1 MMRKVLLLMLS
12 AVFAMT
18 MTAANVTPQMALSKA
33 TSFLKSRVMNGHG
46 PHMAP
51 GATPQLSLATQMEGL
66 YVFNVAA
73 NDGFVIVSGD
83 DRAVPILGYADS
95 GSFDPENIPD
105 NMRAWLQ
112 GYADEMAS
120 LNSSNA
126 APAAAPAL
134 APAVAKEPI
143 APLIQTHWNQH
154 EPYNNLCPLY
164 NSTDRS
170 VTGCVATATA
180 QAMYYTE
187 TKADNATTTTTAEI
201 PSYTPSV
208 GAQPAIPAGTVIRWS
223 DMQLSYNGSETD
235 AQKEAVA
242 QIMYWVGVAVQMSY
256 GSTSSS
262 NTVMAANALT
272 SYFGYNTTTTKAVMR
287 SWYSYADWLEI
298 LYNELAQERPV
309 IYGGQ
314 SSGGG
319 HEFIVDGYQTED
331 YFHVNWGWGG
341 TSDGYFKLSALNP
354 DEQGIGGSSSTDGY
368 HYGHDAIVG
377 LQKPEGTG
385 TVISPEP
392 LIACEKL
399 TVNSISVS
407 ANPVNMFDDVTFTV
421 NITNPTSQDYDG
433 DVYVSAAGIGLLTG
447 NVFHIGAGE
456 TKDCVLPWVAK
467 GYSGKATIRV
477 MLPNDIGNYTYYGAW
492 PTTTLTINPV
502 AGSDGVELA
511 LTVTTVNAESTG
523 ETKTYGSNTIP
534 VYNLYDN
541 NFKATI
547 TLTNSSPN
555 NYSGQYTWALAEVG
569 KGYSYSFEEVYV
581 PAGSSKDIVV
591 EVKNLDPDKEYVL
604 MATYVKNS
612 SYSLKYP
619 QYYKLKPVIV
629 AYADDGTKT
638 VTKPSASYTVP
649 ANVLSVDLR
658 GAGVTSVTKNSKVNC
673 LYILNE
679 SDEVPTGLTN
689 VVKYAGGSFT
699 ADAITLQDDND
710 FYSPVD
716 FTATKVE
723 FTYNNAKQA
732 DGANGWNTLMLPFNV
747 TKVTAD
753 GTEISWFKS
762 ASEKGKNFWLKEF
775 TSDEPGK
782 VYFSYAQD
790 IKANTPYIIA
800 LPGNHWGSAWDLSA
814 KAIKF
819 IGEGVE
825 VSKSETHSTVTGSA
839 YRFVGSTKAVSTP
852 NIYAMNAAGNKFDL
866 KATGGSTPFR
876 AFFKA
881 DTFDRTVTSLGIG
894 SDDGEI
900 TGIEAIEN
908 QQQTQNGQVY
918 NLNGQRIMQPQKGI
932 YIQNGK
938 KFIKK

>member
-126 APAAAPAL
+126 APATAPAL
-134 APAVAKEPI
+134 APMTVRTPI
-143 APLIQTHWNQH
+143 APLVQTHWNQKA
-154 EPYNNLCPLY
+154 PCYNDLCPVY
-164 NSTDRS
+164 AGTNKSA
-170 VTGCVATATA
+170 TGCVATAMA

-187 TKADNATTTTTAEI
+187 KKADNATTTTTAEI
-201 PSYTPSV
+201 PSYTSV
-208 GAQPAIPAGTVIRWS
+208 ITHPAIPAGTEIHWS
-223 DMQLSYNGSETD
+223 LMQLSYDGSEPA
-235 AQKEAVA
+235 AQQEAVA
-242 QIMYWVGVAVQMSY
+242 QIMYWCGVSVQMSY
-256 GSTSSS
+256 GYESSS
-262 NTVMAANALT
+262 NTTMVANALP
-272 SYFGYNTTTTKAVMR
+272 SYFGYSSETTKGVSR
-287 SWYSYADWLEI
+287 SWYTYGDWLNI
-298 LYNELAQERPV
+298 IYNELAQERPV
-309 IYGGQ
+309 VYGGQ

-319 HEFIVDGYQTED
+319 HEFIVDGYDTED

-368 HYGHDAIVG
+368 HLGQDAVIG
-377 LQKPEGTG
+377 IQKTGDTG
-385 TVISPEP
+385 TILDIDPQYPISN
-392 LIACEKL
+392 L

-407 ANPVNMFDDVTFTV
+407 PSTVSVGETV
-421 NITNPTSQDYDG
+421 NITINLTNNLSREYDG
-433 DVYVSAAGIGLLTG
+433 EVFCFISSYGTVSKMFRIPAAATQ
-447 NVFHIGAGE
+447 
-456 TKDCVLPWVAK
+456 DCVIPWVVDCTTGTQTLIVALPNTSASGW
-467 GYSGKATIRV
+467 GYS
-477 MLPNDIGNYTYYGAW
+477 YGW
-492 PTTTLTINPV
+492 PTTK
-502 AGSDGVELA
+502 
-511 LTVTTVNAESTG
+511 LTVTSGGGGLPTTDNIELTRSVSVDNSFGESGAFYGSKFKGTVTVTNPSSAANYRGTYQIDLYCTSPWGLVGRSNGTITIPAGGSIDRLVEADVEAG
-523 ETKTYGSNTIP
+523 KTYR
-534 VYNLYDN
+534 L
-541 NFKATI
+541 
-547 TLTNSSPN
+547 
-555 NYSGQYTWALAEVG
+555 EV
-569 KGYSYSFEEVYV
+569 V
-581 PAGSSKDIVV
+581 
-591 EVKNLDPDKEYVL
+591 
-604 MATYVKNS
+604 YVKNS
-612 SYSLKYP
+612 AWTDWDEVGNFTA
-619 QYYKLKPVIV
+619 KPGI
-629 AYADDGTKT
+629 ATYDDDGTKT

-658 GAGVTSVTKNSKVNC
+658 GTGVTSVTKNSKVNC
-673 LYILNE
+673 LYILNAT
-679 SDEVPTGLTN
+679 DEVPTGLTN
-689 VVKYAGGSFT
+689 VVMYDAGSFT

-852 NIYAMNAAGNKFDL
+852 NIYAMNAAGNKFEL

-918 NLNGQRIMQPQKGI
+918 NLNGQHVMQPQKGI

>member
-12 AVFAMT
+12 AFFAMT

-46 PHMAP
+46 AHMAP
-51 GATPQLSLATQMEGL
+51 GATPQLSLATQMDEL

-126 APAAAPAL
+126 APAL

-164 NSTDRS
+164 NTTDRS

-187 TKADNATTTTTAEI
+187 TKAGNTTTTTTAEI
-201 PSYTPSV
+201 PSYKSIITH
-208 GAQPAIPAGTVIRWS
+208 PAIPAGTVIRWS

-256 GSTSSS
+256 GSSSSS

-298 LYNELAQERPV
+298 LYNELAQKRPV

-385 TVISPEP
+385 TVIGPEP
-392 LIACEKL
+392 LIACDKL
-399 TVNSISVS
+399 TVNSISIS

-433 DVYVSAAGIGLLTG
+433 DVYVSAVGIGLLTG

-456 TKDCVLPWVAK
+456 TKNCVLPWVAK
-467 GYSGKATIRV
+467 KYTGKATIRV
-477 MLPNDIGNYTYYGAW
+477 MLPNDIGNYTSNGPA
-492 PTTTLTINPV
+492 TTLTINPV

-511 LTVTTVNAESTG
+511 LTVTAVNAESTG

-581 PAGSSKDIVV
+581 PAYSSKDIVV

-612 SYSLKYP
+612 SYSLKYS

-649 ANVLSVDLR
+649 ANVLSVDMR
-658 GAGVTSVTKNSKVNC
+658 GAGITSVTPNAEPNC
-673 LYILNE
+673 LYILNA
-679 SDEVPTGLTN
+679 SDEVPAGLTN

-699 ADAITLQDDND
+699 AVAITLQDDND

-716 FTATKVE
+716 FTAANVE

-800 LPGNHWGSAWDLSA
+800 LPGDHWGSAWDLSA

-839 YRFVGSTKAVSTP
+839 YRFVGSTKTVSTP
-852 NIYAMNAAGNKFDL
+852 NIYAMNAAGNKFEL